1 MRQLKI
7 SGENITKRTENSS
20 RYFTEVERNKL
31 ISPDEEWKIGI
42 KAQQGDE
49 DAIDA
54 LVKAN
59 LRFVISVAK
68 QYAGTAERLE
78 DLISQGNIGLIYAA
92 KTFDPSRGFK
102 FISYAV
108 WHIRKE
114 ILLYLNSNLRQIRIP
129 QNLIVGMSKINK
141 VQDQLY
147 QQEGR
152 SATLDEIYDHLSKSE
167 DNDFTIDR
175 LYKIHNAMNQRT
187 SPLENTED
195 PEGYSYL
202 SVLSNTDSTSDRIE
216 NNDAKIVA
224 NLLFNELTPLHREI
238 ISRRLGFHDGHEW
251 SFSQLGDMI
260 GKTSENVRQIY
271 NKAIKILKIKALR
284 NPALKKQLRDLV

>member
-31 ISPDEEWKIGI
+31 VSPDEEWKIGMM
-42 KAQQGDE
+42 AQQGDE
-49 DAIDA
+49 KAIDA

-92 KTFDPSRGFK
+92 RTFDPTRGFK

-114 ILLYLNSNLRQIRIP
+114 ILAYLNSNLRQIRVP
-129 QNLIVGMSKINK
+129 QNLIVGMAKINK

-147 QQEGR
+147 QHEGR
-152 SATLDEIYDHLSKSE
+152 PATLEEIYDHLAKDK
-167 DNDFTIDR
+167 DNDLTIDR

-187 SPLENTED
+187 APLENTED
-195 PEGYSYL
+195 PDGYSYL
-202 SVLSNTDSTSDRIE
+202 SVLSNSGSTSDQIE
-216 NNDAKIVA
+216 KKDAKILA
-224 NLLFNELTPLHREI
+224 DLLFQELSPLHSEI
-238 ISRRLGFHDGHEW
+238 ISRRLGFYDGQEW
-251 SFSQLGDMI
+251 SFSQLGTLI
-260 GKTSENVRQIY
+260 GKSSEHVRQVY
-271 NKAIKILKIKALR
+271 IKAMR
-284 NPALKKQLRDLV
+284 RLKKKALTNPTLRKHLRELA